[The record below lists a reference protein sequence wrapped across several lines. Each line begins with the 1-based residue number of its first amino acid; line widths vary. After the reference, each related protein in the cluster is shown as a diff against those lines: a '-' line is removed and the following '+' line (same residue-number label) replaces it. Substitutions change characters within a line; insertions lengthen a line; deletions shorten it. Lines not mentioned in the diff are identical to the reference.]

1 MPFYYKILTS
11 LTFIVWQHSNPFV
24 QLQLLG
30 FIETFKSKT
39 EIAFRS
45 CMNPLVYE
53 LYVSSKQ
60 VLHNFVHEKSVFF

>member
-11 LTFIVWQHSNPFV
+11 LTYIVWQLSNPFV
-24 QLQLLG
+24 QLQLLR

-45 CMNPLVYE
+45 CVDPLVYE
-53 LYVSSKQ
+53 LYVSSNIKTS
-60 VLHNFVHEKSVFF
+60 FS